1 MNIVISGNYGAG
13 NFGDELILEGLLQT
27 LHNITKDA
35 KITVLSNTPK
45 ETAKKYEVNSLYKFP
60 AGIRSLINYF
70 FTGKF
75 FRTLNAVRKCDY
87 FVMGGGGLFDTSKK
101 RSILIWEMQARFA
114 YLLKKPVI
122 MYGQSIGEIK
132 DDYFGKIIRKLFR
145 KAHFV
150 AMRDEFSK
158 NELKK
163 YLKGKKIYTMPDLV
177 FNIPQSLKSDGEAI
191 NKQNQVLFAL
201 RDLGDSVLD
210 GKILELIKYFQ
221 EKEFAD
227 VIFVPFQEGS
237 DEQYGKKL
245 TNTTKLIPHQESRK
259 DMEKLYNESRMLV
272 GMRLHSVLFAIR
284 MGLPFIA
291 ISYSPKVKNILDSLG
306 LSKLYVNPDELS
318 VEKVREMEETYR
330 SIDFQKILESQSKK
344 HREIEEQLKTALSAP
359 AALN

>member
-1 MNIVISGNYGAG
+1 MKIVISGNYGAG

-27 LHNITKDA
+27 LHNIAEDA
-35 KITVLSNTPK
+35 EITVLSNQPK
-45 ETAKKYEVNSLYKFP
+45 ATAKKYNINSLYKFP
-60 AGIRSLINYF
+60 AGIRSLINYV

-75 FRTLNAVRKCDY
+75 FKTLNAVRKCDY
-87 FVMGGGGLFDTSKK
+87 FIMGGGGLFDTSKK

-177 FNIPQSLKSDGEAI
+177 FNIPQTAKIKGQEI
-191 NKQNQVLFAL
+191 TKQNQVLFTL
-201 RDLGDSVLD
+201 RDLGNSILDSR
-210 GKILELIKYFQ
+210 ILELIQYFQ
-221 EKEFAD
+221 DKEFAD
-227 VIFVPFQEGS
+227 AILVPFQKGA
-237 DEQYGKKL
+237 DEQYNKKL
-245 TNTTKLIPHQESRK
+245 TNTAKSLPFQEDREG
-259 DMEKLYNESRMLV
+259 MEKLYLESRMLV

-284 MGLPFIA
+284 MGLPFVA

-306 LSKLYVNPDELS
+306 LSKLYVNPDDVSVAKIREL
-318 VEKVREMEETYR
+318 EELYY
-330 SIDFQKILESQSKK
+330 SINSQKILESQSKK
-344 HREIEEQLKTALSAP
+344 HREIEEQLK
-359 AALN
+359 AALNLN